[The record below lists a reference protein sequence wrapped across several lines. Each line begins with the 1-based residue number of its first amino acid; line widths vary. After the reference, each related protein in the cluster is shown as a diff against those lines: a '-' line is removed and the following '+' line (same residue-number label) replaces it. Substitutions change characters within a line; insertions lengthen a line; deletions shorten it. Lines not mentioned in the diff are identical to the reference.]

1 MGRSKATKIEER
13 RLRVA
18 ELMRARPGISIRT
31 IARVIG
37 CSKNT
42 ALHDTQAI
50 RAEWAARRSE
60 LYESRAAEDLDRT
73 DAAIAA
79 LWPAVLAG
87 KGWAV
92 DRLVSLLSYR
102 AKVLGL
108 ETQKTE
114 LDIGEV
120 LASYLAR
127 LAGGSDA
134 PAP

>member
-1 MGRSKATKIEER
+1 MGRVKATKTELR

-18 ELMRARPGISIRT
+18 ELMLARPGISIRAL
-31 IARVIG
+31 AREVG
-37 CSKNT
+37 CSIGT
-42 ALHDTQAI
+42 AHNDAAAI
-50 RAEWAARRSE
+50 RAEWAARRSA
-60 LYESRAAEDLDRT
+60 LYESRAAEDLRRT
-73 DAAIAA
+73 DEAISA
-79 LWPAVLAG
+79 LWPQVVAG

-92 DRLVSLLSYR
+92 DRLVALLTYR

-120 LASYLAR
+120 LASYLSR
-127 LAGGSDA
+127 LAEGGDA